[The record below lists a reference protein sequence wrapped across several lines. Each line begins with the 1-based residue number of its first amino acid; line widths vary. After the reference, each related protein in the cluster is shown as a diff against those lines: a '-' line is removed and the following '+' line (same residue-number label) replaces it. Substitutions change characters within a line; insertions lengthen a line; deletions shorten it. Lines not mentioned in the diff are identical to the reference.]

1 MVCYMWVVTQNIR
14 SYIVKLN
21 PSVLTLL
28 ADATLGSVMFT
39 TSPSVPTTGAQV
51 DFAQTV
57 FVFVE
62 N

>member
-1 MVCYMWVVTQNIR
+1 MWVVTQNIR

-39 TSPSVPTTGAQV
+39 TSPSVPTNGAQV
-51 DFAQTV
+51 DFGKTI